1 MSERRLV
8 GISTTV
14 FELLKKVSQRSFPHF
29 LFLHFIQLETS
40 LYKLKLTAV
49 MLQVVAAVNQHQV
62 VNFDIETWN

>member
-14 FELLKKVSQRSFPHF
+14 FELLKKVSQRSFSHF
-29 LFLHFIQLETS
+29 PFLDFIQLETS